1 MKQLFIFVIIA
12 LVYYKGFSFER
23 TLSKDTSISSLKT
36 PSLYLKWGAEK
47 GVPLVWKVQNKK
59 SKGEKEWYSIITGL
73 EREDVI
79 FQHLCIQGTLGGKD
93 ICFIANNTSQT
104 VIDQS
109 VLNKVVNSYSF
120 DNNGLELKQ
129 VFEESAYPYHFNMSV
144 ILSNNA
150 AENFSVLPHDSLVL
164 VLGPGL
170 GQRKS
175 GQQEVPRSMYY
186 YVEPIASLNG
196 NVYRHIADTLKAN
209 ILPWKA
215 EKLQWIGLHNRYF
228 ALLILPNKLKDAS
241 VTLPFSQTYINFNSI
256 SPENKH
262 PAHDL
267 PIVYF
272 KLPVLSLMPGEDVQW
287 NFTIFSGPK
296 SYEVLR
302 AGPENLNSLLFSD
315 LWSWMRWICLGLYR
329 LLSLIH
335 FFIPN
340 WGWSIIMLAL
350 IVRIA
355 LYPVAQKAQKSQ
367 NRFIEAQKQMIPE
380 LSEIKKYYKGG
391 ERSEQ
396 ILQLYKKHKVS
407 PFAGLKPLLV
417 VLIQLPI
424 LIALFHVLGT
434 AFELH
439 DTSFL
444 WIKTLSEPDKLFS
457 FGVNIPFL
465 GEYFNLLPF
474 LMAVVTLITFK
485 LSPAPT
491 AEKKNQRLQNIF
503 LLIMTLIFFFLFY
516 NFPAGMVL
524 YWTFANVFHIVQQQL
539 MKKDSVRS

>member
-12 LVYYKGFSFER
+12 LLYYKGFSFES
-23 TLSKDTSISSLKT
+23 TQSKDTSISFLKT
-36 PSLYLKWGAEK
+36 PSLYLKWGDEK

-59 SKGEKEWYSIITGL
+59 NKGEKEWYSIITGL
-73 EREDVI
+73 ESEDVI
-79 FQHLCIQGTLGGKD
+79 FQHLCIRGALGGKN
-93 ICFIANNTSQT
+93 IYFIANNASQT

-109 VLNKVVNSYSF
+109 VSNKVVNSYSF
-120 DNNGLELKQ
+120 DNNGLELNQ

-164 VLGPGL
+164 ILGPGL

-175 GQQEVPRSMYY
+175 GQQEIPRSMYY
-186 YVEPIASLNG
+186 YVEPVASLNG
-196 NVYRHIADTLKAN
+196 NVYRHIAGTLKAD
-209 ILPWKA
+209 ILPWISG
-215 EKLQWIGLHNRYF
+215 ELQWAGLHNRYF
-228 ALLILPNKLKDAS
+228 ALLILPNKLKDANVS
-241 VTLPFSQTYINFNSI
+241 LPFPKIYINFNS
-256 SPENKH
+256 SSSKKKQ

-267 PIVYF
+267 PVLSF
-272 KLPVLSLMPGEDVQW
+272 QLPVLSLEPGENVQW

-296 SYEVLR
+296 SYDALR

-329 LLSLIH
+329 LLSVIH

-350 IVRIA
+350 IVRIV

-367 NRFIEAQKQMIPE
+367 NRFIEAQKQMLPE
-380 LSEIKKYYKGG
+380 LSEIKKNYKGG

-434 AFELH
+434 AFELR

-444 WIKTLSEPDKLFS
+444 WIKTLSEPDQLFS

-503 LLIMTLIFFFLFY
+503 LLVMTLMFFFLFY

-524 YWTFANVFHIVQQQL
+524 YWTFANVFHIVQQRL
-539 MKKDSVRS
+539 MKRASVRL